1 MGEVHKGAALLPST
15 MMPTRRNDNIMAKSV
30 KRRKTET
37 TKRQTNWLLI
47 GGVAIGGL
55 LLLFALL
62 ALSLRAPEELA
73 LVEYCTTNSEN
84 CVTFGPAD
92 ADVTVVQVYDYACP
106 ACGNFALNI
115 EDQIEAAYFDHEDV
129 RWIFFPYSLPQ
140 FRAQSVSTA
149 AAALC
154 VAEQGHE
161 QFLAFHKRMFEIQ
174 RSEEAHTRQAFEQA
188 AADIGADVEA
198 LAQCLES
205 GRNRTLVEQN
215 LQAAAQAGVRSTPSF
230 YINGRRYENIGS
242 FQQIQQIVEP
252 QIQS

>member
-1 MGEVHKGAALLPST
+1 
-15 MMPTRRNDNIMAKSV
+15 MAKAV

-37 TKRQTNWLLI
+37 TSRQTNWLLI
-47 GGVAIGGL
+47 GGVAVVGL
-55 LLLFALL
+55 VVLFALL
-62 ALSLRAPEELA
+62 ALSLRPPDDLVLA
-73 LVEYCTTNSEN
+73 DYCTTNDDN
-84 CVTFGPAD
+84 CVVFGPAD
-92 ADVTVVQVYDYACP
+92 ADVTVVEVYDYACP
-106 ACGNFALNI
+106 ACGNFALTV
-115 EDQIEAAYFDHEDV
+115 EDQVEEAYFDNDDV

-154 VAEQGHE
+154 VAEQGQE

-174 RSEEAHTRQAFEQA
+174 QSEEAHTRPAFEQA

-215 LQAAAQAGVRSTPSF
+215 LQAATQAGVRSTPSF
-230 YINGRRYENIGS
+230 YVNGRYFESIGS

-252 QIQS
+252 QIQ